1 MSAAWREVPARS
13 VGRYGMYV
21 YTTKLRCNSAVR
33 DVNKL
38 LLGMKRLLLLLIVC
52 LSGINL
58 VLGQT
63 QTITGTVVDASN
75 EEPVIGASIVVQ
87 GTSQGSITSVDG
99 SFSLQVA
106 PGAKLVISFIG
117 MKSQVVEAK
126 MAW

>member
-1 MSAAWREVPARS
+1 
-13 VGRYGMYV
+13 
-21 YTTKLRCNSAVR
+21 
-33 DVNKL
+33 
-38 LLGMKRLLLLLIVC
+38 MKRLLLLLIVC